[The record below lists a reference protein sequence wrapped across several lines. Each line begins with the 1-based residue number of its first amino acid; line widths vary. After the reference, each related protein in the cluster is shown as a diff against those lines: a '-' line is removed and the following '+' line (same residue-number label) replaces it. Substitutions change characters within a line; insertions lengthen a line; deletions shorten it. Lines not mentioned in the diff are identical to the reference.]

1 MTMRFRKPTNQERL
15 NNAKSVEKSNYS
27 MTSRSLALW
36 EQVVR
41 ILANIAPTNK
51 RQSDED

>member
-1 MTMRFRKPTNQERL
+1 MRSIKPTNQDRL

-27 MTSRSLALW
+27 KTSHSLALW

-41 ILANIAPTNK
+41 MLANIAPTNK
-51 RQSDED
+51 RQSADD

>member
-1 MTMRFRKPTNQERL
+1 MRSKKPTNQDRL
-15 NNAKSVEKSNYS
+15 NNVKSVEKSNSSKTFHY
-27 MTSRSLALW
+27 LALR
-36 EQVVR
+36 EQVAR

>member
-1 MTMRFRKPTNQERL
+1 MKSIKPTNQGKP

-27 MTSRSLALW
+27 KTSHSLALW

-41 ILANIAPTNK
+41 ILANIAPTDK
-51 RQSDED
+51 QRSDVD

>member
-1 MTMRFRKPTNQERL
+1 MRSIKPTNQDRL

-27 MTSRSLALW
+27 QTSHSLALW

-51 RQSDED
+51 QRSDVD

>member
-1 MTMRFRKPTNQERL
+1 MVKQ
-15 NNAKSVEKSNYS
+15 NNAKSVEKSNS
-27 MTSRSLALW
+27 SKTFHSLALR
-36 EQVVR
+36 EQVAR